1 MGTWQ
6 PNEIIPENI
15 SKNLIGSCKFVY
27 TKKYH
32 PDGTFDKYKA
42 RLVFRG
48 DKWYDV
54 YNNQTYA
61 GTVMSESVRLLLA
74 VAAAEDLELQS
85 ADVSSAFLYGEI
97 PEEQFIYMKRPAGL
111 TDDDMPPLV
120 RLRKSL
126 YGLPMASAKFRA
138 HSDATLIKMSL

>member
-1 MGTWQ
+1 MSDDNPDKAGFRNAQHAEIQSIVAMGTWQ
-6 PNEIIPENI
+6 PHELIPDNI
-15 SKNLIGSCKFVY
+15 SKKLIGSCKFVY

-32 PDGTFDKYKA
+32 PDSTFDKYKA

-48 DKWYDV
+48 DKWYDL

-85 ADVSSAFLYGEI
+85 ADVSSAFY
-97 PEEQFIYMKRPAGL
+97 
-111 TDDDMPPLV
+111 TV
-120 RLRKSL
+120 
-126 YGLPMASAKFRA
+126 KF
-138 HSDATLIKMSL
+138 LMINICI